1 MITSEV
7 DEHGTKVEEV
17 YPQVKQWQRYDTFA
31 LFSSAH
37 SAIIIAADPAH
48 GEDFVGKNV
57 DDPLSEEWQQVKG
70 FQITIKG

>member
-7 DEHGTKVEEV
+7 SEQGTKVEEV

-37 SAIIIAADPAH
+37 TAVIIAAAASH
-48 GEDFVGKNV
+48 ENDFVGKIV
-57 DDPLSEEWQQVKG
+57 DDPLSDEWQQVKD
-70 FQITIKG
+70 FSITIKG